1 MSGFTGLTNAR
12 LISWRKREAA
22 DAQGRTQ
29 YSAEQITS
37 LPRIIA
43 SQPGSKHIRAAEREG
58 FAVSAVLLVEM
69 SLDINAGDR
78 VMSDHPDV
86 LNKALIVRLRKT
98 IDVPGL
104 RGRELMCEWEVGS

>member
-1 MSGFTGLTNAR
+1 MSGLTALTNAR
-12 LISWRKREAA
+12 LISWRKRQAA
-22 DAQGRTQ
+22 DAQGQTE
-29 YSAEQITS
+29 YSDEQITS

-43 SQPGSKHIRAAEREG
+43 SQPGYKHIKAAEREG
-58 FAVSAVLLVEM
+58 FAVSAVLIVEI

-86 LNKALIVRLRKT
+86 LNKALIVRSRST

-104 RGRELMCEWEVGS
+104 RGRELLCEWEVAA